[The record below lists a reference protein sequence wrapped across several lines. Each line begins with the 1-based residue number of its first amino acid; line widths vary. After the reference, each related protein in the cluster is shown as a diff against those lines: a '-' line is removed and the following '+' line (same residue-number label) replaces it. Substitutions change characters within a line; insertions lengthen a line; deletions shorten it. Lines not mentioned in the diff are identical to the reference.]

1 MTEPFTMTCP
11 GCGQK
16 RPTFLTKVC
25 GRCIYRQA
33 LATKQAAIAK
43 ERAREASQDR
53 SGTVGDPG
61 AEAKALADFDTFSR
75 AVRAAAGC

>member
-1 MTEPFTMTCP
+1 MTESHTMICP
-11 GCGQK
+11 GCGEK
-16 RPTFLTKVC
+16 KPTFLTKVC
-25 GRCIYRQA
+25 GRCIYKRA

-61 AEAKALADFDTFSR
+61 AEAKALADFDAFSR
-75 AVRAAAGC
+75 SVREAAGC